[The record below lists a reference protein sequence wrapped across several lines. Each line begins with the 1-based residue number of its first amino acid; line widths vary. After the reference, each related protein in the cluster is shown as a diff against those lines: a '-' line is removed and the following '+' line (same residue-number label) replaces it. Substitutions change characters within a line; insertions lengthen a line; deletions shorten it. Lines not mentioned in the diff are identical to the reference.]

1 VGEHGA
7 PRRETSSELSNLD
20 LSSLESFAASHGP
33 RCSIGRLIATLS
45 DKDAAAVKEALA
57 SDHGHTTIA
66 RWLMAAG
73 HKVNDHTIAH
83 HRRKNCSCD

>member
-1 VGEHGA
+1 M
-7 PRRETSSELSNLD
+7 
-20 LSSLESFAASHGP
+20 
-33 RCSIGRLIATLS
+33 GRLIATLS

-73 HKVNDHTIAH
+73 HKVNDQTIAH

>member
-1 VGEHGA
+1 M
-7 PRRETSSELSNLD
+7 
-20 LSSLESFAASHGP
+20 
-33 RCSIGRLIATLS
+33 GRLIATLS

-73 HKVNDHTIAH
+73 HKVNNQTIAH